1 MSDTGKGMATAVSV
15 ALAEG
20 AEELGEGEQ
29 LDLLR
34 EAETEQGQAKIVHV
48 RRGPGRPAGSRNKR
62 TERTIAWLMARH
74 RDPREVLLSITD
86 MHPADLAALLACTLH
101 EALQEIRLAAA
112 AVLPY
117 VAQKQPLAIDV
128 TGRQVVHLH
137 IDTGSIEPGQGGGVG
152 LTARVVDA
160 VQYQEVSDDDAPQ
173 V

>member
-34 EAETEQGQAKIVHV
+34 EPETEIGQDKVLHV
-48 RRGPGRPAGSRNKR
+48 RRPGRPKGSRNKR
-62 TERTIAWLMARH
+62 TERTVAWLMARH

-152 LTARVVDA
+152 LTARVVEA
-160 VQYQEVSDDDAPQ
+160 VQYQEVSDDDPNQ